1 MKTLGNGRRDQY
13 TALFLLAAASG
24 LRCSELFA
32 LKINDVDFQTR
43 TIRVDESSDQRTK
56 GRLGDPKNAA
66 AFRTVLLADAEG
78 REALRVL
85 RALIGTVSDPD
96 ALIFRTKKGG
106 PLRENCVLT
115 QGLHPA
121 LKALGFEKD
130 GMHAFRRGCNRRWEL
145 AGMNPAVLRQQMGH
159 SSSAM
164 TALYTGELPLE
175 QVRAGFSS
183 KFGNEIVVLE
193 NMENEAAA

>member
-1 MKTLGNGRRDQY
+1 
-13 TALFLLAAASG
+13 
-24 LRCSELFA
+24 LFA
-32 LKINDVDFQTR
+32 LKINDVDFQAR
-43 TIRVDESSDQRTK
+43 TIRVDASDQRTK

-78 REALRVL
+78 SEALRVL
-85 RALIGTVSDPD
+85 RAFIGTASDPD

-145 AGMNPAVLRQQMGH
+145 AGMNPAVQRQQMGH

-164 TALYTGELPLE
+164 TARYTGEIPIE
-175 QVRAGFSS
+175 QVRAGFCM
-183 KFGNEIVVLE
+183 KFGSEIVVLE
-193 NMENEAAA
+193 NMENEVAD